1 MLTLRFFSRVAFIC
15 NICFLLTLIITR
27 VEIPSASEI
36 FSSIIVIG
44 VLLATVINCLVNF
57 TYCILLVLRKPF
69 QKFIPIWLIIA
80 NFLFLIPQLI
90 VFFK

>member
-1 MLTLRFFSRVAFIC
+1 
-15 NICFLLTLIITR
+15 
-27 VEIPSASEI
+27 
-36 FSSIIVIG
+36 
-44 VLLATVINCLVNF
+44 
-57 TYCILLVLRKPF
+57 LLVLRKPF